1 MFEKSRWILFAF
13 WTDDLERL
21 VRLEIKLAQI
31 IFQLHDRIGGNIKE
45 RVLGGRTMEEFET
58 YLKKQYE
65 TKFVFNDVETSFV
78 RRQASFGKHV
88 KTLVKGSTLGNI

>member
-1 MFEKSRWILFAF
+1 MQITRLLMLIFLFIFATQACVCMADYEQSRNPYLLGVILS
-13 WTDDLERL
+13 
-21 VRLEIKLAQI
+21 
-31 IFQLHDRIGGNIKE
+31 
-45 RVLGGRTMEEFET
+45 GRTMEEFET

-88 KTLVKGSTLGNI
+88 KTLIKGSTLGNI